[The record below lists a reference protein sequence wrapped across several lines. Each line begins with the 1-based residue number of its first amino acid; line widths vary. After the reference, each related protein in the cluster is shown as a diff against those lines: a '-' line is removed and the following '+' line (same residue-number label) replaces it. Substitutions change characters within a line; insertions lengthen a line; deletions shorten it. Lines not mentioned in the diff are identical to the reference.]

1 MIGPQ
6 LLQARKYHA
15 AKVARPTTSVTAT
28 VAAIHHRRLRTVVTG
43 ARSGK
48 LIGLPIASGMTLAY
62 SLAR

>member
-1 MIGPQ
+1 V
-6 LLQARKYHA
+6 
-15 AKVARPTTSVTAT
+15 VA
-28 VAAIHHRRLRTVVTG
+28 G